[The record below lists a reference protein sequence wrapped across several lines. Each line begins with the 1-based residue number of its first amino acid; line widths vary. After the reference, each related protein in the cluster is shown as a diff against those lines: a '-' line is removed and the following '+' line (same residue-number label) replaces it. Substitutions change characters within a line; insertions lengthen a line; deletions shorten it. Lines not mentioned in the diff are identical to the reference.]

1 MKNKYSYIG
10 LSAVILI
17 FGIIFI
23 PRIVQ
28 RLAGGTV
35 VENTR
40 MSNSDNNFEHKNE
53 VGFGVMTTI
62 GKVPEFSFMNQRN
75 DTISNAYYNDKV
87 YVVEFF
93 FSTCPSICPIMTDN
107 LLKVQEAFKDEDQ
120 FGIAS
125 FSIDPTYDTPE
136 VLQEYATDYGA
147 THPHWNYL
155 TGNKA
160 NVLKLSNEGFRIYA
174 AENAEVDGGFEHQG
188 LFALIDQEGNIRS
201 RIDENGNPVIY
212 YDGLTPEG
220 IAMIIEDIKKLLKE

>member
-40 MSNSDNNFEHKNE
+40 MNNSENNFEHKND
-53 VGFGVMTTI
+53 VGHGVMTTI
-62 GKVPEFSFMNQRN
+62 GPAPNFTFTNQHN
-75 DTISNAYYNDKV
+75 DTISNTYYQNKV

-107 LLKVQEAFKDEDQ
+107 LLKVQEAFKEEDH

-125 FSIDPTYDTPE
+125 FSIDPEYDTPE
-136 VLQEYATDYGA
+136 VLQEYARDYGA

-155 TGNKA
+155 TGEKA
-160 NVLKLSNEGFRIYA
+160 DILKLSNEGFRIYA

-188 LFALIDQEGNIRS
+188 LFALIDKEGNIRS
-201 RIDENGNPVIY
+201 RIDEHGNPIIY
-212 YDGLTPEG
+212 YDGLSEEG
-220 IAMIIEDIKKLLKE
+220 INMIIEDIKKLLKE

>member
-40 MSNSDNNFEHKNE
+40 MNNSNINFDRKNDIR
-53 VGFGVMTTI
+53 FGVMTTI
-62 GKVPEFSFMNQRN
+62 GAVPEFTFTNQNN
-75 DTISNAYYNDKV
+75 DTISNSYYSDKV
-87 YVVEFF
+87 YIVEFF
-93 FSTCPSICPIMTDN
+93 FSTCPSICPVMTDN
-107 LLKVQEAFKDEDQ
+107 LLKVQEVFKTEDR

-136 VLQEYATDYGA
+136 VLREYAREYGA

-160 NVLKLSNEGFRIYA
+160 NVLKLSNEGFKIYA
-174 AENAEVDGGFEHQG
+174 AENTDVDGGFEHQG
-188 LFALIDQEGNIRS
+188 LFALIDQKGNIRS
-201 RIDENGNPVIY
+201 RIDENGNPIIY

-220 IAMIIEDIKKLLKE
+220 IEMIIEDIEKLLKE